1 MRLRNIKNAKEKL
14 EKYQELVH
22 PDPFQNHGKWQE
34 IFKNTNSLHLEIGM
48 GKGKFIWE
56 NAIKNPHINF
66 LGLEVSSSIML
77 RAARKI
83 IVARPANLYLI
94 NIDANE
100 LNQVFGKEEVTK
112 IYLNFSDPWPKN
124 RHEKRRLTSESFLK
138 LYQEIL
144 IDNGEIELKTDNRNF
159 YEYSLI
165 SLNNFGYKFLE
176 VNLNLH
182 ENNTE
187 EIITTEYEE
196 KFKQLGKTI
205 YYLKVMK

>member
-1 MRLRNIKNAKEKL
+1 
-14 EKYQELVH
+14 
-22 PDPFQNHGKWQE
+22 
-34 IFKNTNSLHLEIGM
+34 
-48 GKGKFIWE
+48 
-56 NAIKNPHINF
+56 
-66 LGLEVSSSIML
+66 ML